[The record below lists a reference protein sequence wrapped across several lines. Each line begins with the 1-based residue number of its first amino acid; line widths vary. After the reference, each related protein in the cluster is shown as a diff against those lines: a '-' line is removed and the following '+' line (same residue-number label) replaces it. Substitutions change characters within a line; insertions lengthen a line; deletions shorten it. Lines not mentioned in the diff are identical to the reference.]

1 MIEDH
6 PDRYMWGTGRADI
19 AWNYDTDVGVLLSD
33 LGRAFIG
40 NFSPEIQEM
49 IAYKNAEDIIAKY
62 AIP

>member
-1 MIEDH
+1 
-6 PDRYMWGTGRADI
+6 MWGTDRAGI

-62 AIP
+62 DYP

>member
-1 MIEDH
+1 MNEA
-6 PDRYMWGTGRADI
+6 PLRSPASRNGAE
-19 AWNYDTDVGVLLSD
+19 AFSD